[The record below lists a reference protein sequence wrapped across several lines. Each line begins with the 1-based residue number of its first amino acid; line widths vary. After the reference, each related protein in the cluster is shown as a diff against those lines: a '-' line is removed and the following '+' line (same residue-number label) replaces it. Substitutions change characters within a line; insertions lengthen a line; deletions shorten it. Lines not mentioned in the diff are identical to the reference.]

1 METNNACMEYIVV
14 LFSMQAGGWASVLC
28 HTLLQVNLTQD
39 RSSEN
44 ALIAVCAN
52 CTLH

>member
-1 METNNACMEYIVV
+1 METNNACMEFIVV

-39 RSSEN
+39 GSSQKM
-44 ALIAVCAN
+44 L
-52 CTLH
+52 L